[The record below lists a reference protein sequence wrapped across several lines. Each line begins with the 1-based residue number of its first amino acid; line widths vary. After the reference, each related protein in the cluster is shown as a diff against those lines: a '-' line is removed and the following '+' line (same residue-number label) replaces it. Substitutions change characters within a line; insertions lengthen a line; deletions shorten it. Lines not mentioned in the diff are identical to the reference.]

1 MKKLLPFLNK
11 YPFITTYSLTVSEL
25 LFGYI
30 LLFFITREYSAED
43 VGLWFIFF
51 SIFNFS
57 INIREGVT
65 YVALVKFSSGKENEK
80 AYQTYKTV
88 IIAILIIET
97 CIGLLIVLTGFLD
110 IFPDISYFLMVY
122 PIFSIT
128 NNCLKWVENI
138 HKSRHTLYRA
148 VIINLISLTLLGLG
162 LYYVHYNALNIQ
174 ELVLV
179 IVAVYGISFLI
190 ALTTIPF
197 KAIFLSPFD
206 KKTFKEIMHYAKQGT
221 LKALFG
227 TASSKMTLFL
237 SAGIISLKITAML
250 GLAQRYLVIILSISN
265 AIQLSFYPKI
275 VELYERGDMEE
286 FKKYFLQ
293 TLGKVYLIILPI
305 SIGFL
310 VLIKPFI
317 VLLHGDQYSDSFH
330 LLVILVITSLFAPLG
345 AFFASYTNAKGKPQ
359 LSTNIVVMNSIIL
372 IVLSYFMVAYMGE
385 IGTVLPALVTEII
398 GAVVIFIFYLRNENV
413 NLLKIIPLM
422 RLEAIN
428 LFYQF
433 RNKILRNA

>member
-65 YVALVKFSSGKENEK
+65 YVALVKFSSGKDNQL

-88 IIAILIIET
+88 IIAILIIEIV
-97 CIGLLIVLTGFLD
+97 IGALIALVGYLN
-110 IFPDISYFLMVY
+110 IFPNISYFLMVY

-138 HKSRHTLYRA
+138 HKSRDTLYRA
-148 VIINLISLTLLGLG
+148 VIINVISLTLLVLG
-162 LYYVHYNALNIQ
+162 IYYVHLYTLSIQ
-174 ELVLV
+174 NLVLV
-179 IVAVYGISFLI
+179 IVGVYSLSFLI
-190 ALTTIPF
+190 SLSTIPI
-197 KAIFLSPFD
+197 KSILLSPFD

-275 VELYERGDMEE
+275 VELYEKGNMEE

-293 TLGKVYLIILPI
+293 TLGKVYLIVLPI

-310 VLIKPFI
+310 ILIKPFI

-359 LSTNIVVMNSIIL
+359 LSTNIVVMNSILL
-372 IVLSYFMVAYMGE
+372 IILSYVMVTYMGE

-398 GAVVIFIFYLRNENV
+398 GAVVIFIFYIRYENI

-422 RLEAIN
+422 RLEALTI
-428 LFYQF
+428 FYH
-433 RNKILRNA
+433 LRKKLLGNA